1 MENCSVIDLFC
12 GAGALTQGFVL
23 EGFNVVAGLDADESC
38 KYAYET
44 NNSGALFIQKK
55 IEDVT
60 GAELAKHYPEGHVKI
75 LVGCA
80 PCQPYSPYNKGRQ
93 DKDKKWKLL
102 SDFADLISEIEP
114 NIVSMENVPDLVAF
128 KEGEVYQTFVE
139 RLEKDYDYIVTQYR
153 DVFCPD
159 YGIPQRRKRLVLFA
173 SKYGKL
179 EILPTTHTTD
189 QYKKVKD
196 AISNLEPLQAG
207 QVSQTDPYHKA
218 SRLSELNLQRIEAS
232 VPGGTWRDW
241 PKELVAPCH
250 LKKSGNTYSSVY
262 GRMKWDEL
270 APTITT
276 QCYGFGNGRF
286 GHPDTKQN
294 RAISLREAARLQ
306 TFPDDYKFV
315 DPETQHYST
324 TVIGRLIG
332 NAVPVKLARIIAKSI
347 KTHLETY
354 TSKSKG

>member
-1 MENCSVIDLFC
+1 MIDLFC
-12 GAGALTQGFVL
+12 GAGALTHGFVL
-23 EGFNVVAGLDADESC
+23 EGFNIIAGLDADKSC
-38 KYAYET
+38 KYAYES
-44 NNSGALFIQKK
+44 NNHGALFMEKR

-60 GAELAKHYPEGHVKI
+60 GAELKQLYPEGHVKI

-80 PCQPYSPYNKGRQ
+80 PCQPYSPYNKGRK

-114 NIVSMENVPDLVAF
+114 DIVSMENVPNLATF
-128 KEGEVYQTFVE
+128 QKGKVYRDFVK
-139 RLEKDYDYIVTQYR
+139 RLEQDYDVTE
-153 DVFCPD
+153 DAEVFCPD

-179 EILPTTHTTD
+179 ELLPATHTPD

-196 AISNLEPLQAG
+196 VIKKLETLKAG
-207 QVSQTDPYHKA
+207 QVSQKDPYHKA
-218 SRLSELNLQRIEAS
+218 SRLSELNLRRIEAS

-241 PKELVAPCH
+241 PEELVAPCH
-250 LKKSGNTYSSVY
+250 LKETGNTYSSVY

-270 APTITT
+270 SPTITT

-306 TFPDDYKFV
+306 TFPDNYKFI
-315 DPETQHYST
+315 DPKTTHYST

-332 NAVPVKLARIIAKSI
+332 NAVPIELARVIARSI
-347 KTHLETY
+347 KDHLETY
-354 TSKSKG
+354 VSESKG

>member
-1 MENCSVIDLFC
+1 MKDCSVIDLFC
-12 GAGALTQGFVL
+12 GAGALTHGFVL

-44 NNSGALFIQKK
+44 NNPGALYIEKK

-60 GAELAKHYPEGHVKI
+60 GAELAQHYPEGHVKI

-80 PCQPYSPYNKGRQ
+80 PCQPYSPYNKGKK
-93 DKDKKWKLL
+93 DKDEKWKLL
-102 SDFADLISEIEP
+102 SNFANLISEIEP
-114 NIVSMENVPDLVAF
+114 DIVSMENVPNLVTF
-128 KEGEVYQTFVE
+128 QEGKVYQDFVE
-139 RLEKDYDYIVTQYR
+139 LLKKDYYVTEDS

-159 YGIPQRRKRLVLFA
+159 YGVPQRRKRLVLFA
-173 SKYGKL
+173 SKYGDL
-179 EILPTTHTTD
+179 ELLPATCTPD
-189 QYKKVKD
+189 QYKKVQD
-196 AISNLEPLQAG
+196 VIADLESLEAG
-207 QVSQTDPYHKA
+207 QVSQADPYHKA
-218 SRLSELNLQRIEAS
+218 SRLSELNLKRIKAS
-232 VPGGTWRDW
+232 VPGGTWRNW

-250 LKKSGNTYSSVY
+250 LEESGNSYSSVY

-270 APTITT
+270 SPTITT

-306 TFPDDYKFV
+306 TFPDDYEFV
-315 DPETQHYST
+315 HPETPYYS

-332 NAVPVKLARIIAKSI
+332 NAVPIELARVIARSI
-347 KTHLETY
+347 KHHLRMYVSEF
-354 TSKSKG
+354 KG

>member
-12 GAGALTQGFVL
+12 GAGALTHGFVL
-23 EGFNVVAGLDADESC
+23 EGFNVVAGLDADKSC
-38 KYAYET
+38 KYAYKT
-44 NNSGALFIQKK
+44 NNPGARFIEKG
-55 IEDVT
+55 IENVIGTD
-60 GAELAKHYPEGHVKI
+60 LAQWYPEGHVKI

-80 PCQPYSPYNKGRQ
+80 PCQPYSPYNKGRK

-102 SDFADLISEIEP
+102 SNFADRISEIKP
-114 NIVSMENVPDLVAF
+114 DIVSMENVPDLVTF
-128 KEGEVYQTFVE
+128 QKGKVYQKFVK
-139 RLEKDYDYIVTQYR
+139 RLKKDYTVTEYP

-179 EILPTTHTTD
+179 EILPATHTTD
-189 QYKKVKD
+189 QYKKVED
-196 AISNLEPLQAG
+196 AIRNLEPLQAG

-218 SRLSELNLQRIEAS
+218 SRLSKLNLQRIKAS
-232 VPGGTWRDW
+232 EPGGTWRDW
-241 PKELVAPCH
+241 PEEIVAPCH
-250 LKKSGNTYSSVY
+250 LKESGNTYSSVY

-286 GHPDTKQN
+286 GHPDTEQN

-315 DPETQHYST
+315 DPEAQHYST

-332 NAVPVKLARIIAKSI
+332 NAVPIELARVIAKSI
-347 KTHLETY
+347 KHHLEKY
-354 TSKSKG
+354 AGESKG

>member
-12 GAGALTQGFVL
+12 GAGALTHGFVL
-23 EGFNVVAGLDADESC
+23 EGFKVVAGLDVDASC

-44 NNSGALFIQKK
+44 NNPGARFIEKR

-60 GAELAKHYPEGHVKI
+60 SVELKQLYPEGHVKI

-80 PCQPYSPYNKGRQ
+80 PCQPYSPYNKGR
-93 DKDKKWKLL
+93 KDKEEKWKLL
-102 SDFADLISEIEP
+102 SNFADLISDIEP
-114 NIVSMENVPDLVAF
+114 DIVSMENVPNLVTF
-128 KEGEVYQTFVE
+128 QEGKVYQDFVE
-139 RLEKDYDYIVTQYR
+139 LLKKDYDDVTA
-153 DVFCPD
+153 DSEVFCPD
-159 YGIPQRRKRLVLFA
+159 YGVPQRRKRLVLFA

-179 EILPTTHTTD
+179 ELLPPTHTPD

-196 AISNLEPLQAG
+196 VIKKMETLQAG
-207 QVSQTDPYHKA
+207 QVSQKDPYHKA
-218 SRLSELNLQRIEAS
+218 SRLSELNLRRIQAS

-250 LKKSGNTYSSVY
+250 LEESGNSYSSVY

-270 APTITT
+270 SPTITT

-286 GHPDTKQN
+286 GHPDIKQN

-306 TFPDDYKFV
+306 TFPDGYKFV
-315 DPETQHYST
+315 DPEPQHYST

-332 NAVPVKLARIIAKSI
+332 NAVPIELARVIARSI
-347 KTHLETY
+347 KDHLETHA
-354 TSKSKG
+354 TESKG

>member
-12 GAGALTQGFVL
+12 GAGALTHGFIL
-23 EGFNVVAGLDADESC
+23 EGFNVVAGLDADKSC

-44 NNSGALFIQKK
+44 NNPGARFIEKK

-60 GAELAKHYPEGHVKI
+60 SVELKRLYPEGHVKI

-80 PCQPYSPYNKGRQ
+80 PCQPYSPYNKGKK

-102 SDFADLISEIEP
+102 SNFADLISEIEP
-114 NIVSMENVPDLVAF
+114 DIVSMENVPNLVTF
-128 KEGEVYQTFVE
+128 QKGKVYQDFVE
-139 RLEKDYDYIVTQYR
+139 LLKKDYDITE
-153 DVFCPD
+153 DSEVFCPD
-159 YGIPQRRKRLVLFA
+159 YGVPQRRKRLVLFA
-173 SKYGKL
+173 SKYG
-179 EILPTTHTTD
+179 EIELLPATHATD
-189 QYKKVKD
+189 RYKKVED
-196 AISNLEPLQAG
+196 AIRNLELLQAG

-218 SRLSELNLQRIEAS
+218 SRLSKLNLQRIKAS
-232 VPGGTWRDW
+232 KPGRTWRDW
-241 PKELVAPCH
+241 PEELVAPCH
-250 LKKSGNTYSSVY
+250 LKESGNTYSSVY

-286 GHPDTKQN
+286 GHPDTEQN

-324 TVIGRLIG
+324 TLIGRLIG
-332 NAVPVKLARIIAKSI
+332 NAVPIKLARVIARSI
-347 KTHLETY
+347 KQHLKTY
-354 TSKSKG
+354 LNESKG